1 MTKVQIKPEKFTP
14 FGGLFYVAN
23 QFMHHIMP
31 HVDNYLGRRS
41 QLVSYQY
48 GEILLTMASNF
59 FSGTPVKFHQEDT
72 LERILLNIIEQG
84 VKIRSARVDC
94 GSYTE
99 KVIKLLLEHSDKIF
113 VRAAMN
119 KTLRNMLANKHRQWR
134 STLVGEQQME
144 VDNDF
149 GWHYLPK
156 GLLKENTV
164 FMILT
169 AIIRNFYAMLL
180 QMSQFRAL
188 KVYAT
193 TRMKTFINRIVS
205 VVAKWTRSGRQDVIT
220 RKFPLSLCRLE
231 YSHNQ
236 PEGHQGCLGHSSLQ
250 VDQG

>member
-1 MTKVQIKPEKFTP
+1 MPLCVPMKRKPEKFTP
-14 FGGLFYVAN
+14 VGGLFYVAN

-41 QLVSYQY
+41 QLVGYQY

-134 STLVGEQQME
+134 STLVGEQQMDYQK
-144 VDNDF
+144 VSSF
-149 GWHYLPK
+149 VVSL
-156 GLLKENTV
+156 
-164 FMILT
+164 
-169 AIIRNFYAMLL
+169 AM
-180 QMSQFRAL
+180 
-188 KVYAT
+188 
-193 TRMKTFINRIVS
+193 
-205 VVAKWTRSGRQDVIT
+205 
-220 RKFPLSLCRLE
+220 
-231 YSHNQ
+231 
-236 PEGHQGCLGHSSLQ
+236 
-250 VDQG
+250 